1 MKKGTS
7 EKVLDTEPIKKKV
20 GRPSK
25 TYDKETAKQIIG
37 FLQAG
42 CDQLSIANGLE
53 MSVNTMKKYY
63 SKEIKKGSSTGKMN
77 LLRKGY
83 DLAMGNK
90 SKGIEPNIPML
101 QFMLKNVYCIS
112 DKTEIVHGGEINSGI
127 TINFGNEDLPNKK

>member
-1 MKKGTS
+1 MKKGTPA
-7 EKVLDTEPIKKKV
+7 EIVDDEPIKKKV

-25 TYDKETAKQIIG
+25 TYDKKTAEQIIA
-37 FLQAG
+37 FLQSG
-42 CDQLSIANGLE
+42 CDVSGVAEGLE

-63 SKEIKKGSSTGKMN
+63 AKEIKKGRSTGKMH

-83 DLAMGNK
+83 ELAMG
-90 SKGIEPNIPML
+90 SKKNGIEPNIPML

>member
-1 MKKGTS
+1 MKKGTPA
-7 EKVLDTEPIKKKV
+7 EIVDDEQIKKKV
-20 GRPSK
+20 GRPAK
-25 TYDKETAKQIIG
+25 KYDKDVAKQIIG

-83 DLAMGNK
+83 DLAMG
-90 SKGIEPNIPML
+90 SKKQGIEPNIPML
-101 QFMLKNVYCIS
+101 QFMLKNVYCVS
-112 DKTEIVHGGEINSGI
+112 DKSEIVHAGEVATGI
-127 TINFGNEDLPNKK
+127 TINFGNEDLPKKK